1 MKIKAIGLLL
11 LVPILYVSCAPIRAI
26 RWWQPDLNDSSKFD
40 KATIQKSNLPFR
52 FIDATGKSNYRKL
65 SNHLDSMLENSNT
78 NAFLVIK
85 NDSIIYEKFADRLN
99 KNTLHPSFSV
109 AKSYIGT
116 LIGIAID
123 KGIIRSSEDLVIK
136 YYPELERNDE
146 RFRKLTIQHVLD
158 MQSSFDFDEDKASPF
173 AGITRLY
180 YGTSLNRQLKK
191 LKMKSEPGKTFEYQS
206 INTQLLAAILERASG
221 EKITTLL
228 AKYLWTPLGTESDA
242 IWSLDDR
249 KTAKAFC
256 CLNATATDFARLGR
270 LYLKKGNWEGKQ
282 LVSSKWVDAT
292 TNPEA
297 LTKQGYKNQW
307 WACNN
312 ISYFKDSL
320 SAQKALTNLK
330 LNLPIH
336 KMKNGTYYFK
346 QKVYDYRAEGIL
358 GQIVYVNPDN
368 NVIIVRMGGY
378 PEKNLYFN
386 GFIPKIGRG
395 L

>member
-1 MKIKAIGLLL
+1 MKIREISLLL
-11 LVPILYVSCAPIRAI
+11 LVAILYFGCAPIRAI
-26 RWWQPDLNDSSKFD
+26 RWWQPDLNDSSKFA

-52 FIDATGKSNYRKL
+52 FIDATGNARYQKL
-65 SNHLDSMLENSNT
+65 NNHLDSMLESSNT

-85 NDSIIYEKFADRLN
+85 NDSIIYEKFAGNLN
-99 KNTLHPSFSV
+99 KNSLHPSFSV

-116 LIGIAID
+116 LVGIAID
-123 KGIIRSSEDLVIK
+123 KGIIRSAEDLVIK
-136 YYPELERNDE
+136 YFPELERNDA
-146 RFRKLTIQHVLD
+146 RFKKLTIQHVLD
-158 MQSSFDFDEDKASPF
+158 MQSGFDFNEDRASPF

-180 YGTSLNRQLKK
+180 YGASLNRELGK
-191 LKMKSEPGKTFEYQS
+191 LKMKSEPGKAFEYQS
-206 INTQLLAAILERASG
+206 INTQLLSAILERASG

-228 AKYLWTPLGTESDA
+228 ATYLWTPLGTESDA
-242 IWSLDDR
+242 IWSLDDK

-256 CLNATATDFARLGR
+256 CLNATATDFAMLGR

-282 LVSSKWVDAT
+282 LLSESWINST
-292 TNPEA
+292 TSPEA

-320 SAQKALTNLK
+320 SAQKAMTNLK
-330 LNLPIH
+330 LDLPIH
-336 KMKNGTYYFK
+336 KMKNGTYYFR

-378 PEKNLYFN
+378 PAKNIYFN